1 MKQVFASIIFNFII
15 IIMFSIIYIYL
26 KDEFIYNVSDKLKTN
41 NRIQIIDL
49 IMYTTTIQ
57 SGVGLTNIMP
67 NSVLSK
73 LVTMTQQ
80 YIMIGSYLFIL
91 YFFILHT

>member
-15 IIMFSIIYIYL
+15 IIIFSIIYIYL